1 MQWSR
6 FLPNRNPAPLMVALI
21 VSWGLFSIMC
31 GERLPRNA
39 GFGWDGVCYRSITLH
54 LWQRNDEVTMYH
66 GMRCLPCVVIH
77 YSLKTLGLPL
87 DGPHIFQA
95 FRLYNLIWSVVI
107 LLTLLSIADELR
119 LGIQGKWLI
128 FIGLCCSYAHLK
140 QYYYSPILSDLWGLA
155 FCTLALRSFF
165 KRQRL
170 AVVGWIFLGSFTWAI
185 VPYFG
190 ALLILFPYRGSA
202 SRESSLA
209 SAEGPGWPAR
219 TLAVLV
225 AVLIAAFAAYLVW
238 VERYYGTPPAQI
250 SHRALPVS
258 VACLALFLYFAFQ
271 EIPYSGLL
279 PRWRDL
285 ASLDLLRRLGLLAG
299 LFVLLRAGGLLLQP
313 YFSTKQHVTQGSLFF
328 LRTICAFSVAKP
340 LVFLLAQVV
349 YYGPAVI
356 LLVLLW
362 RPIVREA
369 QRYGVA
375 TVLGLTLGLFLA
387 LCSEPRYPLV
397 FFPLFLILLTSALR
411 EQSLGFGRLAA
422 FAGLGLFL
430 SKAWMPLNWAPWPPD
445 EPFHYEDVFRF
456 PMQAFFM
463 NVGTWMTT
471 STYAIQAVVVVVVT
485 IIIKYRI
492 LPCPPISRGGIA
504 RQSAAAH
511 RRCTPVENAAA
522 VAGPG
527 ITVLDG

>member
-1 MQWSR
+1 MQGSR
-6 FLPNRNPAPLMVALI
+6 FLPNRNPAPLMVVLI
-21 VSWGLFSIMC
+21 IAWGLFSILC

-39 GFGWDGVCYRSITLH
+39 GFGWDGMFYRSITLH

-87 DGPHIFQA
+87 DDPHIFQA
-95 FRLYNLIWSVVI
+95 FRLYNLFWSVVI

-119 LGIQGKWLI
+119 LHIQGKWLI

-140 QYYYSPILSDLWGLA
+140 QYYYSPILTDLWGLA

-165 KRQRL
+165 KQQRL

-190 ALLILFPYRGSA
+190 TLLILFPYRGSA
-202 SRESSLA
+202 LRVTSLA
-209 SAEGPGWPAR
+209 SSEGPSWPAR
-219 TLAVLV
+219 ALAALV
-225 AVLIAAFAAYLVW
+225 AVLIAAFAAYLVR
-238 VERYYGTPPAQI
+238 VERYYGSPPAQI

-258 VACLALFLYFAFQ
+258 VACLALFLYFALQ
-271 EIPYSGLL
+271 ELPYGGLL

-285 ASLDLLRRLGLLAG
+285 ASFDLLRRVGLVAG
-299 LFVLLRAGGLLLQP
+299 LFVLLWAGGQLLQP
-313 YFSTKQHVTQGSLFF
+313 YFSTRQLHSEGSF
-328 LRTICAFSVAKP
+328 LLVRLICAFSVAKP
-340 LVFLLAQVV
+340 LVSLLAQVV

-362 RPIVREA
+362 RPIVRQA
-369 QRYGVA
+369 QRYGAA
-375 TVLGLTLGLFLA
+375 TVLGLALGLFLS

-397 FFPLFLILLTSALR
+397 FFPLFLILLASALR

-422 FAGLGLFL
+422 LAGFGCFL

-471 STYAIQAVVVVVVT
+471 STYAIQAAVVVVVT
-485 IIIKYRI
+485 LLIKYRI
-492 LPCPPISRGGIA
+492 LPRLSISDPGRRQRGEMIPNEGVGQTTL
-504 RQSAAAH
+504 QSDVCASA
-511 RRCTPVENAAA
+511 
-522 VAGPG
+522 
-527 ITVLDG
+527 